1 MKNADNFLITYG
13 LHSYVTHKKVGGRSV
28 FTIGAPAS
36 QKMIRHAETLLS
48 GTFGTAAAIR
58 VA

>member
-13 LHSYVTHKKVGGRSV
+13 LHSYVTHKTVRGQSV
-28 FTIGAPAS
+28 FTIGAPAGP
-36 QKMIRHAETLLS
+36 KMIRHAETLLS
-48 GTFGTAAAIR
+48 GNFGSAAAIR